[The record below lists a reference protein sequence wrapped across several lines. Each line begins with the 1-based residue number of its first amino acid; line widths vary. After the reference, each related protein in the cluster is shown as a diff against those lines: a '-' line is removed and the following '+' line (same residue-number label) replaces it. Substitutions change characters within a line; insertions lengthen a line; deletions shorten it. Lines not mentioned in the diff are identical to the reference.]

1 MTGNSRRNIMENWSE
16 VLESGYAVLGQAE
29 ESGQAVTVSVL
40 VALVALAMSGLG
52 QWYARRSAGRD

>member
-1 MTGNSRRNIMENWSE
+1 MENWSD

-40 VALVALAMSGLG
+40 VALVALAMIGLG
-52 QWYARRSAGRD
+52 QLYARRGAARD